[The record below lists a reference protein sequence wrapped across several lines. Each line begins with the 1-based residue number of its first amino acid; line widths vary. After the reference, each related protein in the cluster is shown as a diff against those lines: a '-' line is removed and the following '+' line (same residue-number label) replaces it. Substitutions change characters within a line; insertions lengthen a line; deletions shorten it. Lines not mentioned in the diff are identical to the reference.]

1 MHKFHI
7 LLLLVIFR
15 GSFLYLLDY
24 LLIFDNL
31 YYSSLGEQLS
41 YERIEE
47 MLAQGKKW
55 EWLSYAVIPVV
66 YSIKLSL
73 IAACLSIGV
82 FFATNKFSFKSA
94 FGVALVAEFVFLIP
108 TILKILWFAFI
119 QTNYTLKD
127 LQFFYPLS
135 VLSFFDAS
143 IIESWLVY
151 PFQLLN
157 VFEVVYW
164 LVLAKGVQKI
174 IQKDFTPSFEIVL
187 ASYGAGLVLWVAIVM
202 FITVSYS

>member
-1 MHKFHI
+1 MPKPILF
-7 LLLLVIFR
+7 LLLIAVQCLFV
-15 GSFLYLLDY
+15 FLSNYLLVSD
-24 LLIFDNL
+24 DL

-47 MLAQGKKW
+47 MLAQGRKY
-55 EWLSYAVIPVV
+55 EWLGYVILPV
-66 YSIKLSL
+66 ITLLKLSL
-73 IAACLSIGV
+73 VGSCLSIGV

-135 VLSFFDAS
+135 VLNFFDAS